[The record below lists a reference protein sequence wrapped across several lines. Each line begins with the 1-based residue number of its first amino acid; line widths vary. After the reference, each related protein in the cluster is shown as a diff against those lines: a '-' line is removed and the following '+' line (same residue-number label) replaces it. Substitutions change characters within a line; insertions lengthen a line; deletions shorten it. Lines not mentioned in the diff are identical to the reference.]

1 MNTRKVNARKVNARK
16 LLVSILML
24 GCVLLA
30 ACAPAATQAPTAVP
44 PTAIPPTVAPTVASV
59 QNQTTF
65 SPKTFKIPLS
75 VSFGPE
81 WSVHYNL
88 PGKFDINNQYDFG
101 LSFYIVTTA
110 KLADPIDG
118 NLIPFPEDFL
128 SWMRSNPDF
137 DTVESTP
144 VTVAGIEGLQID
156 ATPVWK
162 PADGGHLKLF
172 LSLSGNKYGNTEGQP
187 DGENIVTDPEKW
199 RFILLNDVNGE
210 RLLIILIDGNGHNF
224 EDAVVQ
230 SQAVLA
236 SVIFTK

>member
-1 MNTRKVNARKVNARK
+1 MNTRK
-16 LLVSILML
+16 LLVSVLML
-24 GCVLLA
+24 VSVLLS
-30 ACAPAATQAPTAVP
+30 ACASAATPPVPTTVP
-44 PTAIPPTVAPTVASV
+44 PTTAPMVAPA
-59 QNQTTF
+59 QAGTTF

-88 PGKFDINNQYDFG
+88 PGKFDINNQHDFG

-128 SWMRSNPDF
+128 SWIKSNPDF
-137 DTVESTP
+137 DAVESTP

-162 PADGGHLKLF
+162 PVDDAHLKLF

-187 DGENIVTDPEKW
+187 DGENIVTDSEQW
-199 RFILLNDVNGE
+199 RFILLNNVNGE
-210 RLLIILIDGNGHNF
+210 RLLIILIDGNGHDF
-224 EDAVVQ
+224 QDAVGQ
-230 SQAVLA
+230 SQVVLD

>member
-1 MNTRKVNARKVNARK
+1 MNTRK
-16 LLVSILML
+16 LLVSVLML
-24 GCVLLA
+24 GCVLLS
-30 ACAPAATQAPTAVP
+30 ACAPAVTPSPAPTTVAPTA
-44 PTAIPPTVAPTVASV
+44 APPTVAPTLAPA
-59 QNQTTF
+59 QEGTTF

-81 WSVHYNL
+81 WSVHYNS
-88 PGKFDINNQYDFG
+88 PGKFDINNQHDFG

-110 KLADPIDG
+110 KLADPMDG
-118 NLIPFPEDFL
+118 NLFPFPEDFL

-137 DTVESTP
+137 DAVESTQ

-162 PADGGHLKLF
+162 PADGAHLKLF

-187 DGENIVTDPEKW
+187 DGENIVTDPEQW
-199 RFILLNDVNGE
+199 RFILLNNVNGE

-224 EDAVVQ
+224 DDAVEQ
-230 SQAVLA
+230 SQKILDTV
-236 SVIFTK
+236 VFTKP

>member
-1 MNTRKVNARKVNARK
+1 M
-16 LLVSILML
+16 LVS
-24 GCVLLA
+24 VLLA
-30 ACAPAATQAPTAVP
+30 ACAPVATPTAAPTVFL
-44 PTAIPPTVAPTVASV
+44 PTAIPSTMAPTTAPTSML
-59 QNQTTF
+59 TTF
-65 SPKTFKIPLS
+65 SPKPFKIPLS
-75 VSFGPE
+75 VSFGPD

-88 PGKFDINNQYDFG
+88 PGKFDINNQHDFG

-118 NLIPFPEDFL
+118 NLIPFPGDFL
-128 SWMRSNPDF
+128 SWIKSNPDF
-137 DTVESTP
+137 DAVESTA

-162 PADGGHLKLF
+162 PVDGAHLKLF

-187 DGENIVTDPEKW
+187 DGENIVTDPEQW

-230 SQAVLA
+230 SQAVLD

>member
-1 MNTRKVNARKVNARK
+1 MNTRKM
-16 LLVSILML
+16 LVSGLML
-24 GCVLLA
+24 ISVLLA
-30 ACAPAATQAPTAVP
+30 ACTPAATAVP
-44 PTAIPPTVAPTVASV
+44 PTTIPPTAVPTTAPA
-59 QNQTTF
+59 QALTTF

-88 PGKFDINNQYDFG
+88 PGKFDINNQHDFG

-128 SWMRSNPDF
+128 SWIKSNPDF
-137 DTVESTP
+137 DAVESTP
-144 VTVAGIEGLQID
+144 VTIGGIDGLQID

-162 PADGGHLKLF
+162 PVGGAHLKLF

-187 DGENIVTDPEKW
+187 DGENIVTDPEQW
-199 RFILLNDVNGE
+199 RFILLNNVNGE

-224 EDAVVQ
+224 EDAVEQ
-230 SQAVLA
+230 SQKVLDSMA
-236 SVIFTK
+236 FTN

>member
-1 MNTRKVNARKVNARK
+1 MNTRK

-24 GCVLLA
+24 VSVLLS
-30 ACAPAATQAPTAVP
+30 ACAPAATPPVPTTVP
-44 PTAIPPTVAPTVASV
+44 PTTAPTVAPA
-59 QNQTTF
+59 QAGTTF

-88 PGKFDINNQYDFG
+88 PGKFDINNQHDFG

-128 SWMRSNPDF
+128 SWIKSNPDF
-137 DTVESTP
+137 DAVESTP
-144 VTVAGIEGLQID
+144 VTIGGIDGLQID

-162 PADGGHLKLF
+162 PVGGAHLKLF

-187 DGENIVTDPEKW
+187 DGENIVTDPEQW
-199 RFILLNDVNGE
+199 RFILLNNVNGE
-210 RLLIILIDGNGHNF
+210 RLLIILIDGNGHDF
-224 EDAVVQ
+224 QDAVGQ
-230 SQAVLA
+230 SQSILD
-236 SVIFTK
+236 SVAFTK

>member
-1 MNTRKVNARKVNARK
+1 MNTRK

-24 GCVLLA
+24 VSVLLS
-30 ACAPAATQAPTAVP
+30 ACAPAATPPVPTTVP
-44 PTAIPPTVAPTVASV
+44 PTTAPTVAPA
-59 QNQTTF
+59 QAGTTF

-88 PGKFDINNQYDFG
+88 PGKFDINNQHDFG

-128 SWMRSNPDF
+128 SWIKSNPDF
-137 DTVESTP
+137 DAVESTP

-162 PADGGHLKLF
+162 PVDDAHLKLF

-187 DGENIVTDPEKW
+187 DGENIVTDSEQW
-199 RFILLNDVNGE
+199 RFILLNNVNGE
-210 RLLIILIDGNGHNF
+210 RLLIILIDGNGHDF
-224 EDAVVQ
+224 QDAVGQ
-230 SQAVLA
+230 SQVVLD